1 MRPTVWTATS
11 APGGTFGAIAD
22 VLVLCYHAV
31 SPTWPAP
38 LSVTPERLEG
48 QLAGLVRRGYRG
60 ATFADAVERPHGRTV
75 VATFDDAYRS
85 VLTLAAP
92 ILERLGV
99 PGTVFAPTDWP
110 GRGEPMTWPGIDEW
124 LAGEHAHEL
133 TPLSWDE
140 LGELAERGWEVGS
153 HTRSH
158 PHLTT
163 VDDDRLRDELAGS
176 RAECEERLGRPCRT
190 IAYPYG
196 DQDARVRAAA
206 REAGYAAGAALGR
219 SLSEGDRFAWPRVG
233 VYHADDGRRF
243 ALKSS
248 RLVRRL
254 RGTRLA
260 AEYFNR

>member
-1 MRPTVWTATS
+1 
-11 APGGTFGAIAD
+11 
-22 VLVLCYHAV
+22 
-31 SPTWPAP
+31 
-38 LSVTPERLEG
+38 VTPERLER
-48 QLAGLVRRGYRG
+48 QLGALVRRGYRG
-60 ATFADAVERPHGRTV
+60 ATFAEAVERPAGRTV

-99 PGTVFAPTDWP
+99 PGTVFVPTDWA
-110 GRGEPMTWPGIDEW
+110 GRDEPMTWPGIDEW
-124 LAGEHAHEL
+124 LGGPHEHEL
-133 TPLSWDE
+133 LPLSWEE
-140 LGELAERGWEVGS
+140 LAGLAERGWEVGS

-176 RAECEERLGRPCRT
+176 RAACEAALGRPCRT

-196 DQDARVRAAA
+196 DQDARVRDAA

-219 SLSEGDRFAWPRVG
+219 SLREGDRHAWPRVG
-233 VYHADDGRRF
+233 VYHADDDRRF

-260 AEYFNR
+260 AEYFSR